1 MIDNPARGRI
11 NAWLLDQL
19 DDYMDDKYGAVKR
32 RLFRDLPPTVV
43 ELGPGSGA
51 NFRYYPRGTRV
62 IAIEPNARMHPRLE
76 RAAARHGLDLDLRA
90 AGGETIDLPTQSAD
104 FVCSTLVLC
113 SVSNRAAVLGE
124 VRRILRPGS
133 RFVAIEHV
141 AAPPRSA
148 VATLQR
154 TIRRPWHW
162 MFEGC
167 ELCND
172 TEAQI
177 GRAGFQRV
185 EIEPLKIKT
194 LFAPIR
200 YQIVAV
206 CSA

>member
-1 MIDNPARGRI
+1 MIDNPARGRF
-11 NAWLLDQL
+11 NAWLLDLL
-19 DDYMDDKYGAVKR
+19 DDYMDRKYGAVKG

-62 IAIEPNARMHPRLE
+62 IAIEPNARMHERLE
-76 RAAARHGLDLDLRA
+76 RAATRHGLELDLHGT
-90 AGGETIDLPTQSAD
+90 GGETIDLPSQSAD
-104 FVCSTLVLC
+104 VVCSTLVLC

-124 VRRILRPGS
+124 IRRILRPGG

-141 AAPPRSA
+141 PAPPRSA

-154 TIRRPWHW
+154 IVRRPWRW
-162 MFEGC
+162 VFEGC

-172 TEAQI
+172 TRSLL
-177 GRAGFQRV
+177 GSAGFQRV
-185 EIEPLKIKT
+185 EIEPLKVKT

-206 CSA
+206 CTA